1 MAADMETLQAQ
12 AAEITDPQSKEAEL
26 LMLNIQMELLKT
38 QQKMVKKLASIEF
51 YLGVIGLIML
61 VSFILAVTH
70 L

>member
-1 MAADMETLQAQ
+1 METLQAQ